1 MTFDNSLIF
10 EKEKRFRE
18 FQIWPLAATLD
29 IRAWIENFKDEHH
42 DFALRLLEGFSYL
55 ADPVIDAMLL
65 GAMQRLVSTFM
76 AGKSSG
82 ADFFHETLFV
92 IVQGE
97 SPSVSDS
104 GHIYARKLRDK
115 VGVKEGKIKAPAEA
129 LKIASSF
136 RNIVFVDDFIGS
148 GQQMLHTWQR
158 KHQLDSTIRMSFA
171 ELAAKGNHS
180 FFYCATVCSFIG
192 HFNLSQDIPELQIL
206 AAHQLRKEDS
216 LTYDNHPIWRGKHA
230 ENMSLLQQYS
240 KEAGY
245 GAEDGGEDDWRGFH
259 MQALGIAYWH
269 SVPDATL
276 PLFRST
282 RAAWKPLVRIKN

>member
-1 MTFDNSLIF
+1 MTSDSSLIF

-29 IRAWIENFKDEHH
+29 IRSWVENFRDEHR
-42 DFALRLLEGFSYL
+42 DFALRLLDGFYYL

-65 GAMQRLVSTFM
+65 GAMQRMVSAFM
-76 AGKSSG
+76 LGKSNSE
-82 ADFFHETLFV
+82 DFFHETLFV

-115 VGVKEGKIKAPAEA
+115 IGVREGKIMAPADA
-129 LKIASSF
+129 LKMASSF

-158 KHQLDSTIRMSFA
+158 KHQLNATVQTSFE
-171 ELAAKGNHS
+171 ELSAKGKHT
-180 FFYCATVCSFIG
+180 FFYCATVCSCVG
-192 HFNLSQDIPELQIL
+192 HLNLSRDIPELQVF
-206 AAHQLRKEDS
+206 AAHQLRKQDS
-216 LTYDNHPIWRGKHA
+216 LTYGDHPVWKGKYD
-230 ENMSLLQQYS
+230 ESMSLLHQYS

-245 GAEDGGEDDWRGFH
+245 CAEDGGEDDWRGFH
-259 MQALGIAYWH
+259 RQALGVAYWH

-282 RAAWKPLVRIKN
+282 RANWKPLVRIRN